1 MRIRMMALS
10 VVALLA
16 LSSWS
21 RARADELERGKA
33 MLTTGVI
40 ASVGSVAAGI
50 ACGVLILRSVGDG
63 LGEHYYYPTHP
74 DEEARLEAGII
85 TACTLNPALV
95 VVGIPL
101 TVAGANKIAK
111 GRRQLRLSLTGV
123 SGTF

>member
-1 MRIRMMALS
+1 MRIRMMAVS

-16 LSSWS
+16 LSSSS
-21 RARADELERGKA
+21 RARADEVTKGKA

-40 ASVGSVAAGI
+40 ASVGSVVAGI
-50 ACGVLILRSVGDG
+50 ACGVLILRSAADG

-74 DEEARLEAGII
+74 DEEARLQAGII
-85 TACTLNPALV
+85 TSCTLNPALV
-95 VVGIPL
+95 AVGIPL

-111 GRRQLRLSLTGV
+111 GRRELRLSLNGV